1 MAPPRSDIPRLTDL
15 DLLLETGR
23 LRLRPFTEGDV
34 DALWPIVSDPVLPRQ
49 MTWTAHT
56 DRKATLAFIR
66 ETHAWLEDGTALTL
80 AIEHAGVAIGCISL
94 DAIRWQLGA
103 LRVDRAEL
111 GYWLAPALWGQGFVT
126 EAARALVQFGF
137 DIVGLHKLT
146 VGCVE
151 SNIGSR
157 RVIEKVGFQL
167 VGRAL
172 DDVWR
177 EGRWE
182 TQVRYELLARDYSD
196 IMTTMPITRISLP

>member
-1 MAPPRSDIPRLTDL
+1 M
-15 DLLLETGR
+15 
-23 LRLRPFTEGDV
+23 
-34 DALWPIVSDPVLPRQ
+34 
-49 MTWTAHT
+49 
-56 DRKATLAFIR
+56 
-66 ETHAWLEDGTALTL
+66 
-80 AIEHAGVAIGCISL
+80 
-94 DAIRWQLGA
+94 
-103 LRVDRAEL
+103 
-111 GYWLAPALWGQGFVT
+111 
-126 EAARALVQFGF
+126 
-137 DIVGLHKLT
+137 GLHKLT

>member
-1 MAPPRSDIPRLTDL
+1 MAPPCTDIPRLTAL
-15 DLLLETGR
+15 DLLVETGR
-23 LRLRPFTEGDV
+23 LRLRPFTEADV
-34 DALWPIVSDPVLPRQ
+34 DALWPIVSDPVVPRQ
-49 MTWTAHT
+49 MTWTAHA
-56 DRKATLAFIR
+56 DRKDTLAYIR
-66 ETHAWLEDGTALTL
+66 ETHAQLEDGSALTL
-80 AIEHAGVAIGCISL
+80 AIEHEGVAVGSVSL
-94 DAIRWQLGA
+94 DAIRWHQRA

-111 GYWLAPALWGQGFVT
+111 AYWLAPALWGQGFVT
-126 EAARALVQFGF
+126 EASRALIQFGF
-137 DIVGLHKLT
+137 DIVGLHKVT
-146 VGCVE
+146 VGCLE

-182 TQVRYELLARDYSD
+182 TQLRYELLARDYSD